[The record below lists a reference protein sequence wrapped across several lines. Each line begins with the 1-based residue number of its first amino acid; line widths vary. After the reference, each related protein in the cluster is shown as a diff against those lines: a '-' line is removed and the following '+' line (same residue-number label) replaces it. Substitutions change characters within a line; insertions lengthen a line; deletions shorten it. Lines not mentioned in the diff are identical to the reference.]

1 MKTQIIDMESKLNQS
16 KLKINQIINDNDTS
30 FNRVPKNSEQ
40 GTKIFDTVDR
50 IQESQQLESV

>member
-1 MKTQIIDMESKLNQS
+1 MESKLNQS

-50 IQESQQLESV
+50 IQESQQLESVQP